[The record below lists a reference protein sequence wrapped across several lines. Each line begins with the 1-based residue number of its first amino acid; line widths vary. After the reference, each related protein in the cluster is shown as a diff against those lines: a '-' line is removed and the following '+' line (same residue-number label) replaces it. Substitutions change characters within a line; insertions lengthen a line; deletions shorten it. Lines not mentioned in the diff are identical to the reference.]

1 MISEPN
7 KWIEELANSGADQ
20 MTFHY
25 ESDIGIN
32 IKYNPKELWVTFFG
46 GISLINRK
54 YRGTHRKNKEKQYES
69 WFGD

>member
-32 IKYNPKELWVTFFG
+32 TIPIELTFFG
-46 GISLINRK
+46 GYFINK
-54 YRGTHRKNKEKQYES
+54 
-69 WFGD
+69 